1 MTANELRE
9 FRRENDLT
17 QQELADALGVTRR
30 EITYLE
36 SGTRRIKRHIALA
49 CSAISY
55 SMLYK
60 RNPLQLDEGI

>member
-1 MTANELRE
+1 MTYKELRE
-9 FRRENDLT
+9 FRRENGLT

-49 CSAISY
+49 CSAIGY

-60 RNPLQLDEGI
+60 RNPLQLDEGV